1 MDLNEGLQMQEASN
15 LWETRKKELYEEQ
28 HSELTNRTGMFETMQ
43 EQQTQ
48 QTQQTQVEVVRPHFL
63 DTMPYLPSD
72 VSLPGQIA
80 TQRKESYLE
89 RKKRRN
95 VKKQCARAYSAEQEL
110 IRVEGS
116 AQIRESRLTAIGQ
129 SSSAGYKN
137 EQTVLDKQLTLIG
150 AKEDADLASVELLRR
165 QQLDGA
171 AQPSADPAASV
182 PALAAKVRW
191 SAQEMRY
198 DAYHR
203 RAVAM
208 EPGSKERMEAM
219 KKAEQAKVKADV
231 LRRKYKVACMK
242 PGAEKERESATIS
255 RHQRFDML
263 KGIFR
268 KPTDYSRED
277 AELSLTIG
285 DQNQEKLELVNVGRA
300 TMGGTKAM
308 YEFDDL
314 KGDGMSQ
321 RWLYKEA
328 TNCIGMSKPSGA
340 VVTGEA
346 YRLQRQLRG
355 ELSIPAYCVKVDGK
369 VVGSVQKKMQR
380 AEGGVD
386 LFKWQAQ
393 EDLTADAPDAVTMHD
408 LMNEHTLDWVL
419 CNFDTKGE
427 NFINQEGGHVISFDK
442 EASFNKLLDKGS
454 REMSYTYKPH
464 SNDTIYNTMF
474 KAYAEGKI
482 DLDLYA
488 NEESIHSIESKDAG
502 QYVEMFKETLDAKY
516 KKGSQRREAEQ
527 LLQKRFQ
534 TLRETYRTFYTELIR
549 ERIKH
554 FQGNSDAHQ
563 QERNRLNAYLDN
575 GTFRFRDERV

>member
-1 MDLNEGLQMQEASN
+1 MDMNEGLNMMEAPN
-15 LWETRKKELYEEQ
+15 LWETRKKVFYEEQ
-28 HSELTNRTGMFETMQ
+28 HRELTNRTNMFEAMQ

-48 QTQQTQVEVVRPHFL
+48 QAQQTKTEVVRPHFL
-63 DTMPYLPSD
+63 DSMPYLPSD
-72 VSLPGQIA
+72 VSLPGQMA
-80 TQRKESYLE
+80 TPRKESYLE

-95 VKKQCARAYSAEQEL
+95 VKKQCDRAYSAEQEL

-116 AQIRESRLTAIGQ
+116 AQIRESRRTAVGQ

-137 EQTVLDKQLTLIG
+137 EQTVLDKQLTLIR
-150 AKEDADLASVELLRR
+150 AKEDADLASVELLHR

-203 RAVAM
+203 MAVAM
-208 EPGSKERMEAM
+208 EVGSKVRIEAM
-219 KKAEQAKVKADV
+219 KKAEAAKVKADV
-231 LRRKYKVACMK
+231 LKRKYKVACMK
-242 PGAEKERESATIS
+242 PGTEKTRESATIS

-277 AELSLTIG
+277 AELSLMIG
-285 DQNQEKLELVNVGRA
+285 DQNQEELHLVNVGRA

-314 KGDGMSQ
+314 NGDGMSQ

-355 ELSIPAYCVKVDGK
+355 ELSIPAYCVKVDGQ

-393 EDLTADAPDAVTMHD
+393 EDLTVDAPDAVTMHD

-442 EASFNKLLDKGS
+442 EASFNKLLDNGS

-516 KKGSQRREAEQ
+516 KKGSQRSEAEQ
-527 LLQKRFQ
+527 LLKNRFQ

-554 FQGNSDAHQ
+554 FQGDSDAHQ
-563 QERNRLNAYLDN
+563 QERDRLNAYLDN
-575 GTFRFRDERV
+575 GTFHFRDERV

>member
-1 MDLNEGLQMQEASN
+1 
-15 LWETRKKELYEEQ
+15 
-28 HSELTNRTGMFETMQ
+28 
-43 EQQTQ
+43 
-48 QTQQTQVEVVRPHFL
+48 
-63 DTMPYLPSD
+63 
-72 VSLPGQIA
+72 
-80 TQRKESYLE
+80 
-89 RKKRRN
+89 
-95 VKKQCARAYSAEQEL
+95 
-110 IRVEGS
+110 
-116 AQIRESRLTAIGQ
+116 
-129 SSSAGYKN
+129 
-137 EQTVLDKQLTLIG
+137 
-150 AKEDADLASVELLRR
+150 
-165 QQLDGA
+165 
-171 AQPSADPAASV
+171 
-182 PALAAKVRW
+182 
-191 SAQEMRY
+191 
-198 DAYHR
+198 
-203 RAVAM
+203 
-208 EPGSKERMEAM
+208 
-219 KKAEQAKVKADV
+219 
-231 LRRKYKVACMK
+231 
-242 PGAEKERESATIS
+242 
-255 RHQRFDML
+255 ML

-285 DQNQEKLELVNVGRA
+285 DQNQEKLQLVNVGRA

-355 ELSIPAYCVKVDGK
+355 ELSIPAYCVKVDGQ

-393 EDLTADAPDAVTMHD
+393 EDLTVNAPDAVTMHD

-442 EASFNKLLDKGS
+442 EASFNKLLDSGS

-488 NEESIHSIESKDAG
+488 NEEIGFKCKG
-502 QYVEMFKETLDAKY
+502 CCQYL
-516 KKGSQRREAEQ
+516 QRG
-527 LLQKRFQ
+527 
-534 TLRETYRTFYTELIR
+534 RTC
-549 ERIKH
+549 
-554 FQGNSDAHQ
+554 
-563 QERNRLNAYLDN
+563 
-575 GTFRFRDERV
+575 